1 MISPDNHPTHESQA
15 PLPIHTHCLGSLQRL
30 FIGLRKPDGSPVER
44 DAVLQRLSAQLHAFT
59 VTEAMGYYQGA
70 PEPSLVVAVAPDDA
84 TDLVALAK
92 ELADTFEQD
101 AVGLELAGR
110 YTRIFGKHAYS
121 STRLVEADRKQ
132 LNRFTKV
139 INSEKISDE
148 MDAELYAWW
157 LNRY

>member
-1 MISPDNHPTHESQA
+1 MIGPDNHPNKEGPAPAPIRTHSV
-15 PLPIHTHCLGSLQRL
+15 GSLQRL
-30 FIGLRKPDGSPVER
+30 FIGLRKADGSAVER

-59 VTEAMGYYQGA
+59 VTDAEGYYQGA
-70 PEPSLVVAVAPDDA
+70 PEPTLVVAVAADDA

-101 AVGLELAGR
+101 AVGLEQAGR
-110 YTRIFGKHAYS
+110 YTRIFGTHAYS
-121 STRLVEADRKQ
+121 SAKLVEADRKQ

-139 INSEKISDE
+139 INSQNISDE